1 MSAVR
6 PLAILTL
13 LLGAL
18 FTLKALAF
26 ADGASL
32 FFESQAEARESAAIS
47 QPAPQETDEPEA
59 VTEPVPEAAQTA
71 PTDPA
76 ASFNEPATVS
86 HGQLLTALSERRRQL
101 DARESELDTR
111 EGLLQVAESRVEAR
125 IGRLEE
131 LQGEIQTLL
140 VQLDAERQ
148 SEIDSLV
155 GTYAN
160 LEPESAAI
168 ILRQMDE
175 LDSETV
181 LLVAREL
188 QTSNARKFAAIV
200 GEMADIDPAFAASL
214 TSRLRA
220 RAMPPETVAQLEAEL
235 DAATN

>member
-18 FTLKALAF
+18 FALKALAF

-32 FFESQAEARESAAIS
+32 FFESRAEARESAAS
-47 QPAPQETDEPEA
+47 RQPAPQDADEPEA
-59 VTEPVPEAAQTA
+59 VTEPVPEAPRAA

-76 ASFNEPATVS
+76 ASFNEPATAS
-86 HGQLLTALSERRRQL
+86 HGQLLTALAERRRQL
-101 DARESELDTR
+101 DAREAELDTR
-111 EGLLQVAESRVEAR
+111 EGLLQVAESRVNSR
-125 IGRLEE
+125 IVRLEALQTE
-131 LQGEIQTLL
+131 IQALLGQLDESRQGEIDAL
-140 VQLDAERQ
+140 V
-148 SEIDSLV
+148 S
-155 GTYAN
+155 TYES

-168 ILRQMDE
+168 ILREMDGT
-175 LDSETV
+175 DPETV
-181 LLVAREL
+181 LLVTRDLQAR
-188 QTSNARKFAAIV
+188 SARKFAAIV